1 MKIAIDIGHANQT
14 GAKGYG
20 LDEHH
25 QCSLIASALYSKL
38 EALGHTPTIID
49 YPTLS
54 NAEDLEKTIATI
66 NTNDFNF
73 GVSLHLDSSSNPA
86 AHGAHVCYFPG
97 SKAGIKLATAIADHL
112 CTILPGRAD
121 HIVGRANLA
130 ILRRTRPTWVLCEC
144 GFISNKA
151 DASFIFSNIEPI
163 ATAIANGISNFL
175 ASH

>member
-1 MKIAIDIGHANQT
+1 MNIAIDIGHANQT

-25 QCSLIASALYSKL
+25 QCSLIASALYEKL
-38 EALGHTPTIID
+38 SALGHTPTIID

-54 NAEDLEKTIATI
+54 NDDDLRKTIETVNSHSFHLGI
-66 NTNDFNF
+66 
-73 GVSLHLDSSSNPA
+73 SLHLDSSSNPA
-86 AHGAHVCYFPG
+86 AHGAHVCYYPG
-97 SKAGIKLATAIADHL
+97 SKSGIKLATAIASHL

-121 HIVGRANLA
+121 HIVGRGGLA
-130 ILRRTRPTWVLCEC
+130 ILRNTRPTWVLCEC

-163 ATAIANGISNFL
+163 ATAIANGITNFL